1 MTVSA
6 LGRLCGLS
14 RSTLLYYE
22 SIGLLRRPPRTSGN
36 YRAYGEADLRRLR
49 QIGLYRKVGL
59 SLAAI
64 RTLVDRPGGG
74 GARAVLERRLGD
86 IDREIDTLRGHQ
98 RAILRLLG
106 ASRSLERKAAMT
118 KETWVAIMRRTGF
131 TDDDM
136 HRWHQ
141 EFERSA
147 PDDHQA
153 FLEFLHIPHDE
164 VKAIRAWSRKAPPPA

>member
-6 LGRLCGLS
+6 MSRRWGHS

-22 SIGLLRRPPRTSGN
+22 SSGLLRRPPRTGGN
-36 YRAYGEADLRRLR
+36 YRACGEADLRRLR

-74 GARAVLERRLGD
+74 GARAVLERRLAD
-86 IDREIDTLRGHQ
+86 IDMEVDTLRGHQ
-98 RAILRLLG
+98 YAILRLLG
-106 ASRSLERKAAMT
+106 ASRSLERKADMT
-118 KETWVAIMRRTGF
+118 KETWVAIMRKTGF

-153 FLEFLHIPHDE
+153 FLEFLQIPHDE
-164 VKAIRAWSRKAPPPA
+164 VKAIRAWSRREPPA

>member
-1 MTVSA
+1 MTVSM
-6 LGRLCGLS
+6 LGRQCGLS

-22 SIGLLRRPPRTSGN
+22 SIGLLRRPPRTAGN

-64 RTLVDRPGGG
+64 RTLLDRPGGS
-74 GARAVLERRLGD
+74 AQAILQRRIVD
-86 IDREIDTLRGHQ
+86 IDREIERLRGHQ

-106 ASRSLERKAAMT
+106 APRRLGRHTAMT
-118 KETWVAIMRRTGF
+118 KDTWVTIMRRAGF
-131 TDDDM
+131 SDEDM
-136 HRWHQ
+136 HRWHA

-147 PDDHQA
+147 PDDHQS
-153 FLEFLHIPHDE
+153 FLEFLHIPADQ
-164 VKAIRAWSRKAPPPA
+164 VRAIRASSRKAPVDAS